1 VTVGGERHVAAASV
15 VIPTIGRVDELET
28 TLEAL
33 AACDPRADEIVVVDQ
48 SDDNRVARLVERF
61 ATTGARRVES
71 GGKGVA
77 LAANQG
83 LEAASHE
90 VVLFTDD
97 DCTVERSWVETGYD
111 LLSRSPECI
120 FTGRVLPLG
129 AAGAVPTVATDEE
142 AHDYSGD
149 LYCSVLVRSNMVV
162 ARSALLAFGAF
173 DVRFLTSAE
182 DDDLCYRW
190 LKAGRC
196 LRYEPSLV
204 VWHRAWRDE
213 QATRARYVQYGREQ
227 ALFYLKHLRS
237 GDPRVARFLLRDLRL
252 GLRGSVAAHV
262 RGRRGRVDPRPAVAR
277 GVFLGLLRRRS

>member
-1 VTVGGERHVAAASV
+1 VAAASV

-33 AACDPRADEIVVVDQ
+33 AACEPRADEIVIVDQ
-48 SDDNRVARLVERF
+48 SDDDRVAQLVERF
-61 ATTGARRVES
+61 AAAGAIRVES

-97 DCTVERSWVETGYD
+97 DCTVERSWVKTGYD

-120 FTGRVLPLG
+120 FTGRSLPLG
-129 AAGAVPTVATDEE
+129 AADAVPTVATDEE
-142 AHDYSGD
+142 ARDYSGD
-149 LYCSVLVRSNMVV
+149 LYCSVLVRSNMVGP
-162 ARSALLAFGAF
+162 RSALLGFGGF
-173 DVRFLTSAE
+173 DARFLTSAE

-190 LKAGRC
+190 LKAGHC
-196 LRYEPSLV
+196 LRYEPTLV

-213 QATRARYVQYGREQ
+213 RAMRARYVQYGREQ
-227 ALFYLKHLRS
+227 AWFYLKHIRS
-237 GDPRVARFLLRDLRL
+237 GDLLVTRFLLRDLRL
-252 GLRGSVAAHV
+252 GLRGSVAALV
-262 RGRRGRVDPRPAVAR
+262 RGKRGRVDPRPSVAR
-277 GVFLGLLRRRS
+277 GVLMGLFGRRR